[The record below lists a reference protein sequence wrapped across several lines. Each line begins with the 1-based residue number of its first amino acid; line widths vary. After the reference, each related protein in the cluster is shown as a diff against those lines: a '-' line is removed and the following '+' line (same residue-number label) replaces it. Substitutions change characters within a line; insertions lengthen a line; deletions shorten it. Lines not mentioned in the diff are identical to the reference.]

1 MNKKLSME
9 ELGRMTP
16 EQFHQAN
23 KIPVVVILENIRS
36 GLNVGSIFRSSDAFR
51 IEGIFCIGYTP
62 TPPHREVLKTA
73 LGATESINWEHRE
86 STLPLIEELK
96 AHGVQ
101 CYAIEQATDSTELRT
116 FDPHQK
122 PMAIVLGN
130 EVTGVDQA
138 TIEACDGVIE
148 ISQHGTKHSL
158 NVAVCGG
165 IVLYE
170 LFGKYNL

>member
-73 LGATESINWEHRE
+73 LGATESVNWEHRE
-86 STLPLIEELK
+86 STLPLIAELK
-96 AHGVQ
+96 QNNVQ
-101 CYAIEQATDSTELRT
+101 CYAIEQATDSIELRT

-122 PMAIVLGN
+122 PIAIILGN
-130 EVTGVDQA
+130 EVMGVEQS

-158 NVAVCGG
+158 NVAMCGG
-165 IVLYE
+165 IVLFE